1 MDVHAPHEPIHTWK
15 DFLLHLATITI
26 GLLIALGLEGLVEAA
41 HHRHLLHQAETNL
54 RAEISS
60 NRQTLAGDEKQLDG
74 TEQEIESDLRLLSTV
89 KTHQPSSGQLAAGW
103 EWNSMDSAAWDTARD
118 TGAIA
123 LMPYEYAQ
131 GYSGIYGQQGIV
143 NDQARSYISALYK
156 ITEPLK
162 SGRKLADLQPAEIDT
177 MIATSQ
183 QALVELDHLRDL
195 SRSLD
200 RIYDHTE
207 GKL

>member
-15 DFLLHLATITI
+15 DFTLHLATITI

-54 RAEISS
+54 RAEVSS

-74 TEQEIESDLRLLSTV
+74 TEQEIESDLKLLTAV
-89 KTHQPSSGQLAAGW
+89 KTHQPTSGQLAENW
-103 EWNSMDSAAWDTARD
+103 EWNSMDSAAWNTARD

-131 GYSGIYGQQGIV
+131 TYSDIYGQQGVV
-143 NDQARSYISALYK
+143 NDQSRNYIGSIYK
-156 ITEPLK
+156 ISEPLK
-162 SGRKLADLQPAEIDT
+162 GGRKLADLQPAEIDT
-177 MIATSQ
+177 MIANSQ

-195 SRSLD
+195 SKSLD
-200 RIYDHTE
+200 LIYNHAN

>member
-1 MDVHAPHEPIHTWK
+1 MDVHAPHEPIHTWR

-54 RAEISS
+54 RAEMSA

-74 TEQEIESDLRLLSTV
+74 TEQEIESDLRLLIAV
-89 KTHQPSSGQLAAGW
+89 KTHQPTSGQLAENW

-118 TGAIA
+118 TGAVS
-123 LMPYEYAQ
+123 LMPYEHAQ
-131 GYSGIYGQQGIV
+131 TYSSIYGQQGAV
-143 NDQARSYISALYK
+143 NDQARNYILAIYK

-162 SGRKLADLQPAEIDT
+162 SGRKLTDLQPAEIDT
-177 MIATSQ
+177 MIANSQ

-200 RIYDHTE
+200 VIYAHAE

>member
-1 MDVHAPHEPIHTWK
+1 MDVHAPHEPIHTWR

-54 RAEISS
+54 RAEMSE

-74 TEQEIESDLRLLSTV
+74 TEQEIESDLKLLTAA
-89 KTHQPSSGQLAAGW
+89 KTHQPTSGQLAQRY
-103 EWNSMDSAAWDTARD
+103 EWDGMDSAAWNTARD
-118 TGAIA
+118 TGAVA

-131 GYSGIYGQQGIV
+131 TYSGIYTQQDIV
-143 NDQARSYISALYK
+143 NEQARNYTRAIYK

-162 SGRKLADLQPAEIDT
+162 GGRKLADLQPAELDA
-177 MIATSQ
+177 MIANAQ
-183 QALVELDHLRDL
+183 QALVELDQLRDL
-195 SRSLD
+195 SHSLD
-200 RIYDHTE
+200 LIYAHAD